1 MKSVTPKRSTVMSR
15 NKRLEGITA
24 CCFPNIAC
32 ASENPPVVL
41 LFSFY
46 RLDSG
51 RAVTLQVLQNK
62 GPCSEH
68 KWMHKVKKNTGA
80 IYSWADSAGTQ

>member
-1 MKSVTPKRSTVMSR
+1 MSR

-32 ASENPPVVL
+32 ASENPSVVL
-41 LFSFY
+41 LFY
-46 RLDSG
+46 HLDSG
-51 RAVTLQVLQNK
+51 RAVTLQALQNK
-62 GPCSEH
+62 GPCSEY
-68 KWMHKVKKNTGA
+68 KWMHKVKKNMGA